1 MKPNLSL
8 YLIAD
13 TEISTCL
20 PFLQTIERALMGGVT
35 IVQLRSKNNT
45 FHEFMEIAR
54 AVRVITSK
62 YQVPFIINDNIQ
74 VACEI
79 DADGVHLGQ
88 GDLPIEQAR
97 KILGHKK
104 IIGIST
110 HNPEEAYSAEIKGAD
125 YVGAGTVFP
134 TVSKDD
140 ITGIIGVEGVRKI
153 VLCAKLPV
161 VAIGGID
168 VSNAAAVM
176 ETGVTGVA
184 VISSIMKS
192 DTPRETAECLRAIID
207 RQRKV

>member
-1 MKPNLSL
+1 MKLNLSL

-13 TEISTCL
+13 AGVPTRL
-20 PFLQTIERALMGGVT
+20 PFLQTIEEALMGGVT
-35 IVQLRSKNNT
+35 MVQLRSKNNT
-45 FHEFMEIAR
+45 FREFMEIASP
-54 AVRVITSK
+54 VRVITSK

-74 VACEI
+74 VAREI
-79 DADGVHLGQ
+79 NADGVHLGQ

-110 HNPEEAYSAEIKGAD
+110 HNREEAHEAGTKGAD
-125 YVGAGTVFP
+125 YIGAGTVFP
-134 TVSKDD
+134 TASKDD
-140 ITGIIGVEGVRKI
+140 ITGIIGVEGLRKI
-153 VLCAKLPV
+153 ALSAKLPV

-168 VSNAAAVM
+168 ILNAAAVM

-192 DTPRETAECLRAIID
+192 DTPRETAERFRAIID